1 MSSHFRLGVVLRL
14 REMAEDAARARLSGT
29 LRDHR
34 EAVADLA
41 RLRAE
46 AADEAARASEVQLG
60 STRPGGSEA
69 GDLVDAIEAVEQA
82 ERSVSSAQQRVAAA
96 AEALMTSRR
105 ELAEAAK
112 RREVVERLR
121 DRFLV
126 RERLGRER
134 LEEATLNEIASTRH
148 AWAIIEEQAP

>member
-14 REMAEDAARARLSGT
+14 REMAEDAARARLGAA

-34 EAVADLA
+34 AAADDLV
-41 RLRAE
+41 RLRSE
-46 AADEAARASEVQLG
+46 AASEAARASDIQRESVR
-60 STRPGGSEA
+60 SGGSAA
-69 GDLVDAIEAVEQA
+69 GDLIDAIEAVEQA
-82 ERSVSSAQQRVAAA
+82 ERSVSSAQLRLATA
-96 AEALMTSRR
+96 AETLMASRR

-121 DRFLV
+121 DRFLA

-148 AWAIIEEQAP
+148 AWALIEEQAP